1 MEWISKELDEK
12 HNVVAVIVNEKIF
25 SSTSFSLWVTTSCN
39 EKKMLIVKS
48 RYVCRVVVLLSFW
61 IKLYAVV
68 VTINYR
74 HH

>member
-39 EKKMLIVKS
+39 EMKMLIVKS